1 MTANRLYH
9 KAAFERLQ
17 TLAATSRRSFLA
29 MKTTTILAAIAL
41 LATTL
46 TLSGRAAAQSSGTAS
61 DPAVDAYI
69 NALRADYNADK
80 IALIAEAMQFSDKDA
95 AAFWPVYKKYQAE
108 VVDLNDTRVQLIKT
122 YADKWSAM
130 SNGDAKNLA
139 LKSFNLESARTDLRK
154 KYFAEFSN
162 VLPALTVAKFFQLEH
177 RLDLIVDLKLAAALP
192 SLLDSPA
199 SGGTSQKK
207 PN

>member
-1 MTANRLYH
+1 
-9 KAAFERLQ
+9 
-17 TLAATSRRSFLA
+17 